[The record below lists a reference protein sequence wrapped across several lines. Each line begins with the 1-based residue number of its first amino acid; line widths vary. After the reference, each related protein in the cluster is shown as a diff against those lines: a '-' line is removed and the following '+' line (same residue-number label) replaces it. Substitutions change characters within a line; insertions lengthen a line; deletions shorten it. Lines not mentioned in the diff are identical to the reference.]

1 MSSVAVMA
9 SMTSVDRESVG
20 ESALDVSAIDAPAA
34 SSSNVEPAAEALALD
49 HLVIG
54 ATTLAEGTAWCE
66 ATLGFTPVA
75 GGEHTFMGT
84 HNRVFSLA
92 SAAFPRAYLE
102 IIAIDPKAP
111 APGRTRWFDLDR
123 AALQAALR
131 RGPQLIHWVA
141 RCADIASATHRLQAE
156 GVEPGAAEQAQ
167 RGSLRWQIGLR
178 PDGQRLFG
186 GAWPTLIQWGD
197 AHPADAMQ
205 ASGVTLES
213 IVVGGL
219 PAPLA
224 ARLPASVALDPNPD
238 AAPIAVTLNTPRGR
252 IDLCSQRLGN

>member
-1 MSSVAVMA
+1 MSLAALHWQAGPTADSP
-9 SMTSVDRESVG
+9 
-20 ESALDVSAIDAPAA
+20 ALD
-34 SSSNVEPAAEALALD
+34 SSNSLASDASATGRAMPMALEVD

-54 ATTLAEGTAWCE
+54 ATTLAEGIAWCE

-84 HNRVFSLA
+84 HNRVFSVA
-92 SAAFPRAYLE
+92 SATFPRAYLE

-111 APGRTRWFDLDR
+111 APGRTRWFDLES

-131 RGPQLIHWVA
+131 RGPRLIHWVA
-141 RCADIASATHRLQAE
+141 RCDALAAATQHLQAE
-156 GVEPGAAEQAQ
+156 GIELGAVEQAQ
-167 RGSLRWQIGLR
+167 RGNLRWQIGLR

-197 AHPADAMQ
+197 VHPADGMP
-205 ASGVTLES
+205 ASGITLES
-213 IVVGGL
+213 IAVGGL

-224 ARLPASVALDPNPD
+224 TRLPASVGIDRHAN
-238 AAPIAVTLNTPRGR
+238 AAPITVTLSTPRGR
-252 IDLCSQRLGN
+252 VDLISPRLDD